1 MNKLLSRW
9 LPKPPPVPA
18 VLLPSERFVTRRFE
32 PLAGGKLREQASLAV
47 EAESPFPPSQL
58 LQGHVRSPNGAEGLA
73 YAAHRRAFP
82 GDAAAEWPAEAP
94 VIPEFLALLGER
106 TEGAGVVVHSDARRH
121 LALAWAES
129 GQLPVSM
136 ATLAVADGS
145 AEDAARAATDAA
157 GLVDAPARV
166 VTGELRA
173 TRTEQGVELAREGG
187 ATRVIPASQVDD
199 LDVRDP
205 EFLESR
211 QRAER
216 WDNRAWRTAQAGAAL
231 AALALLAE
239 LATLGL
245 GAAARADRAVAAGD
259 APRVRELQ
267 SLQAVAA
274 KVEELGRNRPLPF
287 EMLAATNVHRP
298 TSMTFTTVSHRAGM
312 ALDIEARTGNAADVG
327 MLEQALSAD
336 PLVAKVETRD
346 IRGREGQTTFAL
358 TVTFRP
364 EALRKAAAST
374 P

>member
-1 MNKLLSRW
+1 MTKLLSRW

-18 VLLPSERFVTRRFE
+18 VLLPSDKFVMRRFE
-32 PLAGGKLREQASLAV
+32 PLPGGKPREQASLAI

-73 YAAHRRAFP
+73 YAAHRKAFGP
-82 GDAAAEWPAEAP
+82 EAAAQWPADAP
-94 VIPEFLALLGER
+94 VIPEFLALLGDR
-106 TEGAGVVVHSDARRH
+106 PEGGGVVVHSDARRH
-121 LALAWAES
+121 LALAWPTT
-129 GQLPVSM
+129 GQLPAAVASLAAEDGSPAEA
-136 ATLAVADGS
+136 ATLA
-145 AEDAARAATDAA
+145 AEAA
-157 GLVDAPARV
+157 GIPGAPRREV
-166 VTGELRA
+166 GGELRA
-173 TRTEQGVELAREGG
+173 RRTEEGVELARGDG
-187 ATRVIPASQVDD
+187 PVFLVPRAQVDD

-231 AALALLAE
+231 AALGLLAE
-239 LATLGL
+239 LAALGL
-245 GAAARADRAVAAGD
+245 GAAADADRAAAAAD

-267 SLQAVAA
+267 SLQAISA

-287 EMLAATNVHRP
+287 EMLAAANVHRP
-298 TSMTFTTVSHRAGM
+298 ASMTFTSVSHRAGM

-327 MLEQALSAD
+327 ALEQALSAD

-364 EALRKAAAST
+364 EALRKAAADT